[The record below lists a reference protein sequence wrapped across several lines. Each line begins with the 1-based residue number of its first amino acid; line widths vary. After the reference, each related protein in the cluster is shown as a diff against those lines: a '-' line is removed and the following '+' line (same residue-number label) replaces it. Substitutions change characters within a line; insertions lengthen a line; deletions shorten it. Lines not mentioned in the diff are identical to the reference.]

1 MKLGELNSMF
11 TETFLGENAGEIK
24 EETSVLDLDLDTG
37 NLCFSPVPC
46 ESSCVRAEGLS
57 AAMVASNISVA
68 AVLPALGSIM
78 FAEFSESKN
87 DIANNTITTDAVGCI
102 WEAGPSGPSTD
113 EGGDTSRC
121 NPSREG
127 DGEADVPNDIDKLQT
142 PGCPLIVYKSSRRK
156 SVRNK
161 NNKLN
166 KTKSQNAS
174 RNCRKIAQEN
184 KALDL
189 NSLEISRRRRSLFP
203 KRARSSVWG
212 LLGNMVPDLEENCEN
227 DPNVGSDEKLGRVRI
242 AQGKK
247 SITVTKTGRGSVRKS
262 CHPTGHITL
271 KIKIGNQ
278 SCGML
283 HVTEDLNASK
293 KSTPGVSDITERK
306 FGERFSGD
314 VILPHKRNLKV
325 LSSDFS
331 LSTHLDVRGSVENL
345 SCTTSG
351 DLHHIT
357 GHVGDISRASTE
369 NRSSD
374 PGTSPDSEVIN
385 SVPDTTLPEK
395 GLPNVQGTPVI
406 PMERINHKCW
416 TNSVP
421 DASVANVSSLSLRQK
436 ESKKGRKEDKHHE
449 LGECSV
455 QNQLIG
461 AKTTSSARA
470 PVQVEPGGEVVHV
483 SDCNDASIIATATTY
498 LNTYSINRLCKGP
511 PRGSRMADLGNSST
525 TSKVCNGAEVNYS
538 PELVASVE
546 VSNTQAG
553 DTLIPCSN
561 GQKRFSRCPRTKGLR
576 KSRFEILDITSK
588 KDEVFKKKGDRQIV
602 EIKHQIDEKGGASIG
617 LSGVETHLFAGNRP
631 SCDPGETGYLSKGTS
646 GELNGLQFLS
656 GELRDQY
663 APPRNAW
670 VLCDECQ
677 KWRRIPATLADQI
690 EETNSGW

>member
-1 MKLGELNSMF
+1 MKLGELDSMF
-11 TETFLGENAGEIK
+11 SETFFVENSGEIK
-24 EETSVLDLDLDTG
+24 EETSVLDLDLDIG
-37 NLCFSPVPC
+37 NLRFSPVPY
-46 ESSCVRAEGLS
+46 ESSCVRSEGLS
-57 AAMVASNISVA
+57 AAMVVSNISVA
-68 AVLPALGSIM
+68 DVLPALGSIK

-102 WEAGPSGPSTD
+102 WEADPSGPSTD
-113 EGGDTSRC
+113 EGGVTSRC

-127 DGEADVPNDIDKLQT
+127 DGEAKVVNDIGKLQT
-142 PGCPLIVYKSSRRK
+142 PRCTLIVYKSSRRK
-156 SVRNK
+156 SVCNK

-166 KTKSQNAS
+166 KTESQNAS
-174 RNCRKIAQEN
+174 RSCRKIAQEN

-189 NSLEISRRRRSLFP
+189 NSLKISRRRRSLFP

-212 LLGNMVPDLEENCEN
+212 LLGNMVPDLEDNCEN
-227 DPNVGSDEKLGRVRI
+227 DPNVGSDEKLGRVRL
-242 AQGKK
+242 AQGKN
-247 SITVTKTGRGSVRKS
+247 SVTVTKTGRRSIHKS
-262 CHPTGHITL
+262 CQPTGHITL

-293 KSTPGVSDITERK
+293 KSTPGVSDITEMK
-306 FGERFSGD
+306 FGERFSGN
-314 VILPHKRNLKV
+314 VILPHKRNSKV
-325 LSSDFS
+325 LSSDLS
-331 LSTHLDVRGSVENL
+331 LATHLDVRGSVENL
-345 SCTTSG
+345 SCTTSS
-351 DLHHIT
+351 DPHHII
-357 GHVGDISRASTE
+357 GHEGDKLRASAE
-369 NRSSD
+369 NRFSD

-406 PMERINHKCW
+406 PMERIKHECW

-421 DASVANVSSLSLRQK
+421 DVSVANVSRLSLHQK
-436 ESKKGRKEDKHHE
+436 ESKKGRKQDKYHE

-455 QNQLIG
+455 QNHLIG
-461 AKTTSSARA
+461 SKTTSSAKA
-470 PVQVEPGGEVVHV
+470 PVQLEPGGEVVDV
-483 SDCNDASIIATATTY
+483 SNCHDASIIATANQY
-498 LNTYSINRLCKGP
+498 LNTYSINRLSKGP
-511 PRGSRMADLGNSST
+511 SCCSRMADLGIPST
-525 TSKVCNGAEVNYS
+525 TSKVCNGAEVKYS

-546 VSNTQAG
+546 VLNSEAG
-553 DTLIPCSN
+553 DTSIPCRN
-561 GQKRFSRCPRTKGLR
+561 GQKKFSKCPRTKGQR
-576 KSRFEILDITSK
+576 KSRFEILDITSQ

-602 EIKHQIDEKGGASIG
+602 EIKHQIDEKSGASID

-631 SCDPGETGYLSKGTS
+631 SSDPGETGYLSKGTS